1 VADGNRGRFQK
12 GNPGNP
18 NAKGRSKRSAEQSY
32 LDATVGAVSVAA
44 RFRGE
49 GGASKAAPRRTAGEG
64 APR

>member
-18 NAKGRSKRSAEQSY
+18 HATGRPKRSTEQSSH
-32 LDATVGAVSVAA
+32 DATVGAVSVAA

-49 GGASKAAPRRTAGEG
+49 GAR
-64 APR
+64 